1 VIAFADEPNVWLQV
15 GRIVLLDLLLAG
27 DNALVIALAVRTLP
41 RREQRLGRLWGT
53 LGAVVLRVLCL
64 AVAAW
69 MLQVPLLRLCGGLVL
84 IWIAFKLL
92 APKPH
97 GELPDAG
104 GDDQG
109 GAAPVR
115 AGRNLGDAIKV
126 IVVADISMSID
137 NVLAVTGAAEG
148 HLGLAVLGVALSIPL
163 VIWGSAILS
172 RIMENHQWIVW
183 LGGGVLGQVAGVL
196 ILEDPKVAEWLGAV
210 AQPNWHWLPLGLAGA
225 LTVFGWWGTRRSR
238 RSAG

>member
-69 MLQVPLLRLCGGLVL
+69 MLQVPLLRLCGGLLL
-84 IWIAFKLL
+84 IWIAWKLL

-97 GELPDAG
+97 GPLPNAAG
-104 GDDQG
+104 DEGPG
-109 GAAPVR
+109 HAVR
-115 AGRNLGDAIKV
+115 AARNLADAIKV
-126 IVVADISMSID
+126 IVVADVSMSID

-172 RIMENHQWIVW
+172 RIMEHHQWIVW
-183 LGGGVLGQVAGVL
+183 LGGGVLGHVAGVL
-196 ILEDPKVAEWLGAV
+196 IVEDPEVERWLGHLE
-210 AQPNWHWLPLGLAGA
+210 QPNWHWLPIGLAVV
-225 LTVFGWWGTRRSR
+225 LTAYGCWSTYRQAARS
-238 RSAG
+238 G